1 MFKTF
6 RKMDCF
12 KELSDE
18 EIHVL
23 ASISTPKLL
32 RKKEKLLEP
41 GQPFNHLF
49 ILTNGLL
56 RFFFDDENGVEINT
70 FLPSEKEV
78 AFLESP
84 ESYSAEGTKKY
95 TIQAVID
102 SQIILFNKGEFEQTA
117 FQHKGIYNLYLK
129 SLKQIISI
137 LSARTEQF
145 CRSSPLSRYEDFL
158 NSHPFVCQNAN
169 RKYIANFLGITPNS
183 LSRIT
188 ARDNKKKNQ
197 GKK

>member
-1 MFKTF
+1 
-6 RKMDCF
+6 MDCF

-18 EIHVL
+18 ETRIL
-23 ASISTPKLL
+23 ANISTPRLL
-32 RKKEKLLEP
+32 RKKEKLVEP

-49 ILTNGLL
+49 ILTGGLL

-84 ESYSAEGTKKY
+84 ASYSPEGTRKY

-102 SQIILFNKGEFEQTA
+102 SQIILFNKSEFEQVA
-117 FQHKGIYNLYLK
+117 FQHKGIYSLYLK

>member
-6 RKMDCF
+6 RRMDCF

-18 EIHVL
+18 EIQIL
-23 ASISTPKLL
+23 SGISTPKLL

-41 GQPFNHLF
+41 GQPVNHLF
-49 ILTNGLL
+49 ILTGGLL

-78 AFLESP
+78 AFMESP
-84 ESYSAEGTKKY
+84 ESYSHEGTKKY

-102 SQIILFNKGEFEQTA
+102 SQIFLFNKSEFEQIA
-117 FQHKGIYNLYLK
+117 FQHKGIYKLYLK

-145 CRSSPLSRYEDFL
+145 CKSSPLSRYEDFL

>member
-1 MFKTF
+1 
-6 RKMDCF
+6 MDCF

-18 EIHVL
+18 EIQVL
-23 ASISTPKLL
+23 TSISTPKLL

-84 ESYSAEGTKKY
+84 ESYTHEDTKKY

-102 SQIILFNKGEFEQTA
+102 SQIILFNKSEFEQIA
-117 FQHKGIYNLYLK
+117 FQHKGIYKLYLK
-129 SLKQIISI
+129 SLKQIISV

-145 CRSSPLSRYEDFL
+145 CKSSPLSRYEDFL

>member
-1 MFKTF
+1 
-6 RKMDCF
+6 MDCF
-12 KELSDE
+12 KELSDDE
-18 EIHVL
+18 VQVL
-23 ASISTPKLL
+23 ASISTPRLL

-84 ESYSAEGTKKY
+84 ESYSAEGTRKY

-102 SQIILFNKGEFEQTA
+102 SQIILFNKGEFEQIA

-197 GKK
+197 EKK